1 MESRKLKA
9 SSVKWHFISFFILLT
24 LTFILLTGC
33 GSSETLDRVQA
44 NGVIRVGLDP
54 TFPPF
59 ENGDYGVLEGL
70 DVDLANVIGR
80 ELGVNVEFVLLGYDG
95 LYDAL
100 LIDQCDILISA
111 LAIDPAKQKDFAYSE
126 PYFNAGQYLFVH
138 ESNQIVVTTSDLEGT
153 RLAVETGSAGHVEAI
168 AIKNSIPEIDLIT
181 LPTPDDALWTVLQL
195 ENDAALVDQVNGR
208 IYLQQQP
215 TLEMI
220 DNPITVEPYA
230 VVTRRADGALL
241 NEINDIL
248 EKLLISDEWIAIE
261 EKWLGPK

>member
-1 MESRKLKA
+1 MKSKKPTIC
-9 SSVKWHFISFFILLT
+9 SILIT
-24 LTFILLTGC
+24 LAFILLTGC
-33 GSSETLDRVQA
+33 GSTETLDRIQA
-44 NGVIRVGLDP
+44 DGVIRVGVDP

-70 DVDLANVIGR
+70 DIDLANAIGR
-80 ELGVNVEFVLLGYDG
+80 ELGVTVEFVLLGYDG

-111 LAIDPAKQKDFAYSE
+111 LAIDPAKQKDFAYSQ

-138 ESNQIVVTTSDLEGT
+138 ESNQTIVNTFDLEQS

-168 AIKNSIPEIDLIT
+168 ALQNSIPNIELIT

-208 IYLQQQP
+208 LYIQQHP
-215 TLEMI
+215 TLQMI

-230 VVTRRADGALL
+230 VVTRREDTALL
-241 NEINDIL
+241 DQINTIL
-248 EKLLISDEWIAIE
+248 VTLLGSTEWIEIE
-261 EKWLGPK
+261 EKWLAQK